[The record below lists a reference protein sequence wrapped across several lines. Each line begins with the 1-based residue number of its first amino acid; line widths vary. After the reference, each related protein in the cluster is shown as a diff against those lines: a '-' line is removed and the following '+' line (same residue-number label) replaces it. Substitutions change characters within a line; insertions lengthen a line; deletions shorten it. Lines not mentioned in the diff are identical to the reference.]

1 MAKNDAALMA
11 ALNDL
16 LQLDHDAVAS
26 YQVAIDAVSTET
38 LKRKLRQFKRDHQRH
53 VVEIGELVRARGGTP
68 VTAPHLSTGML
79 KLAVQAL
86 GAAGGDRAVLLA
98 FRTNEWESTNKYARA
113 AGRRFPPEVREVIR
127 RGAED
132 EAKHYRWA
140 VESLE
145 KLGAGDTTV
154 LGRVEQVME
163 RLHGGAALGLEA
175 VERLVAST
183 RASVAARREAG
194 AKKAPRKRSGGTGA
208 AKKSSSGGAR
218 KSTSSGG
225 ARKSTADGAKKSS
238 SGARKSSSGGAKK
251 TSGGAKKSTRS
262 SGSSS

>member
-53 VVEIGELVRARGGTP
+53 VAEIGELVRARGGTP

-98 FRTNEWESTNKYARA
+98 FRTNEWESANKYGRA

-132 EAKHYRWA
+132 EAKHYKWA

-194 AKKAPRKRSGGTGA
+194 AKKAPRKRSSGGGTGA
-208 AKKSSSGGAR
+208 AKKSGGARKSTSGTAKKSTSDSAKKSSSGGAR
-218 KSTSSGG
+218 K
-225 ARKSTADGAKKSS
+225 
-238 SGARKSSSGGAKK
+238 SGGAKK

>member
-1 MAKNDAALMA
+1 MAKNDAALVA

-53 VVEIGELVRARGGTP
+53 VAEIGELVSARGGKP

-98 FRTNEWESTNKYARA
+98 FRTNEWESANKYARA

-132 EAKHYRWA
+132 EAKHYKWA
-140 VESLE
+140 VESLDR
-145 KLGAGDTTV
+145 LGAGDTTV

-183 RASVAARREAG
+183 RATVAARREAG
-194 AKKAPRKRSGGTGA
+194 AKKAPRKRSASGGGSGA
-208 AKKSSSGGAR
+208 AKKSGSGAR
-218 KSTSSGG
+218 KSTSGSAG
-225 ARKSTADGAKKSS
+225 KSTSDGATKRS
-238 SGARKSSSGGAKK
+238 SGASKSSPGA
-251 TSGGAKKSTRS
+251 AKKSTRS

>member
-53 VVEIGELVRARGGTP
+53 VAEIGELVRARGGTP

-98 FRTNEWESTNKYARA
+98 FRTNEWESANKYARA
-113 AGRRFPPEVREVIR
+113 AGRRFPPEVREVVR

-140 VESLE
+140 VESLD

-183 RASVAARREAG
+183 RATVAARREAN
-194 AKKAPRKRSGGTGA
+194 AKKAPRKRSSSGGTGA
-208 AKKSSSGGAR
+208 AKKSGGARKSTSRAAKSTSDGAKKSSSGGAR
-218 KSTSSGG
+218 KSS
-225 ARKSTADGAKKSS
+225 
-238 SGARKSSSGGAKK
+238 GAKK

>member
-11 ALNDL
+11 ALTDL

-53 VVEIGELVRARGGTP
+53 VAEIGELVRARGGTP

-98 FRTNEWESTNKYARA
+98 FRTNEWESANKYARA
-113 AGRRFPPEVREVIR
+113 AGRRFPPDVREVIR

-132 EAKHYRWA
+132 EAKHYKWA
-140 VESLE
+140 VESLD
-145 KLGAGDTTV
+145 KLGAGDSTV

-175 VERLVAST
+175 VERLVAAT

-194 AKKAPRKRSGGTGA
+194 AKKAPRKRSASGGTGA
-208 AKKSSSGGAR
+208 AKKSGGARKSTSGTARKSTSDSAKKSSSGGAR
-218 KSTSSGG
+218 K
-225 ARKSTADGAKKSS
+225 
-238 SGARKSSSGGAKK
+238 SGGAKK

>member
-53 VVEIGELVRARGGTP
+53 VAEIGELVTARGGTP

-98 FRTNEWESTNKYARA
+98 FRTNEWESANKYARA

-140 VESLE
+140 AESLE

-175 VERLVAST
+175 IERLVAST
-183 RASVAARREAG
+183 RANVAARREAG
-194 AKKAPRKRSGGTGA
+194 AKKAPRKRAASGGTGA

-218 KSTSSGG
+218 KST
-225 ARKSTADGAKKSS
+225 AKKSTS
-238 SGARKSSSGGAKK
+238 DSAKKSASGGAKK
-251 TSGGAKKSTRS
+251 SSGGAKKSTRR
-262 SGSSS
+262 SSSAS

>member
-53 VVEIGELVRARGGTP
+53 VAEIGELVRARGGTP

-98 FRTNEWESTNKYARA
+98 FRTNEWESANKYARA
-113 AGRRFPPEVREVIR
+113 AGRRFPPEVREVVR

-132 EAKHYRWA
+132 EAKHYKWA

-194 AKKAPRKRSGGTGA
+194 AKKAPRKRSASGGTGPA
-208 AKKSSSGGAR
+208 KKSSGARKSTSAARKSTSDSAKKSSSGGAR
-218 KSTSSGG
+218 KS
-225 ARKSTADGAKKSS
+225 
-238 SGARKSSSGGAKK
+238 

>member
-53 VVEIGELVRARGGTP
+53 VAEIGELVTARGGTP
-68 VTAPHLSTGML
+68 VKAPHLSTGML

-98 FRTNEWESTNKYARA
+98 FRTNEWESANKYARA
-113 AGRRFPPEVREVIR
+113 AGRRFAPEVREVIR

-132 EAKHYRWA
+132 EAKHYKWA
-140 VESLE
+140 VETLE
-145 KLGAGDTTV
+145 KLGAGDTTL

-175 VERLVAST
+175 IERLVAST
-183 RASVAARREAG
+183 RANVAARREAG
-194 AKKAPRKRSGGTGA
+194 AKKAPRKRSASGGAGA
-208 AKKSSSGGAR
+208 AKKSGSGGARKSTAKKSTSDGAKKSSSGGA
-218 KSTSSGG
+218 
-225 ARKSTADGAKKSS
+225 KKS
-238 SGARKSSSGGAKK
+238 
-251 TSGGAKKSTRS
+251 SGGAKKSTRRS
-262 SGSSS
+262 SPAS

>member
-1 MAKNDAALMA
+1 
-11 ALNDL
+11 
-16 LQLDHDAVAS
+16 
-26 YQVAIDAVSTET
+26 
-38 LKRKLRQFKRDHQRH
+38 
-53 VVEIGELVRARGGTP
+53 
-68 VTAPHLSTGML
+68 ML

-175 VERLVAST
+175 VERLEAST

-194 AKKAPRKRSGGTGA
+194 AKKAPRKRTGA

-218 KSTSSGG
+218 KSTSNG
-225 ARKSTADGAKKSS
+225 ATKSTSDGAKKSTAG
-238 SGARKSSSGGAKK
+238 GAQKSSSGGAKK
-251 TSGGAKKSTRS
+251 ASGGAKKGTRS
-262 SGSSS
+262 SGSS

>member
-53 VVEIGELVRARGGTP
+53 VAEIGELVRARGGTP

-98 FRTNEWESTNKYARA
+98 FRTNEWESANKYARA

-140 VESLE
+140 VDSLE

-183 RASVAARREAG
+183 RATVAARREAG
-194 AKKAPRKRSGGTGA
+194 AKKAPRKRSTSGGTGA
-208 AKKSSSGGAR
+208 AKKSGGAR
-218 KSTSSGG
+218 KSTSS
-225 ARKSTADGAKKSS
+225 AAKKTTSDGAKKSS
-238 SGARKSSSGGAKK
+238 SGARKSTSSAAKK
-251 TSGGAKKSTRS
+251 ASGGAKKSTRS

>member
-53 VVEIGELVRARGGTP
+53 VAEIGELVTARGGTP
-68 VTAPHLSTGML
+68 VKAPHLSTGML

-98 FRTNEWESTNKYARA
+98 FRTNEWESANKYARA
-113 AGRRFPPEVREVIR
+113 AGRRFPPAVREVIR

-140 VESLE
+140 TETLE
-145 KLGAGDTTV
+145 KLGAGDTTL

-175 VERLVAST
+175 IERLVAST
-183 RASVAARREAG
+183 RANVAARREAG
-194 AKKAPRKRSGGTGA
+194 ARKAPRKRAASGGTGA
-208 AKKSSSGGAR
+208 AKKS
-218 KSTSSGG
+218 TSGG
-225 ARKSTADGAKKSS
+225 ARKSTAKKSTS
-238 SGARKSSSGGAKK
+238 DSGKKSSSGGAKK
-251 TSGGAKKSTRS
+251 ASGGAKKSTRRS
-262 SGSSS
+262 TSES

>member
-53 VVEIGELVRARGGTP
+53 VAEIGELVTARGGKP

-98 FRTNEWESTNKYARA
+98 FRTNEWESANKYARA

-132 EAKHYRWA
+132 EAKHYKWA
-140 VESLE
+140 VDSLE

-183 RASVAARREAG
+183 RATVAARREAG
-194 AKKAPRKRSGGTGA
+194 AKKAPRRRSASGSGTGA
-208 AKKSSSGGAR
+208 AKKSGGAR
-218 KSTSSGG
+218 KSTSG
-225 ARKSTADGAKKSS
+225 AAKKSTSDGAKKSS
-238 SGARKSSSGGAKK
+238 SGARKGTSSAKK
-251 TSGGAKKSTRS
+251 SSGGAKKSTRS

>member
-53 VVEIGELVRARGGTP
+53 VAEIGELVRALGGTP

-98 FRTNEWESTNKYARA
+98 FRTNEWESANKYARA
-113 AGRRFPPEVREVIR
+113 AARRFPPEVREVIA

-140 VESLE
+140 VDSLE

-183 RASVAARREAG
+183 RATVAARREAG
-194 AKKAPRKRSGGTGA
+194 AKKAPRKRSASGGTGA
-208 AKKSSSGGAR
+208 AKKSGGAR
-218 KSTSSGG
+218 KSTSGT
-225 ARKSTADGAKKSS
+225 AKKSASDGAKKSS
-238 SGARKSSSGGAKK
+238 SGARKSTSSAAKK
-251 TSGGAKKSTRS
+251 SSGGAKKSTRS
-262 SGSSS
+262 SGASS